1 MPQSSAQSSQLADQ
15 VRARIAEAFAG
26 KLPEGLAIEVEDSRV
41 VLTGC
46 VDSPAVAQE
55 IEKAA
60 AISPGVLGV
69 HNALRTRHDDPPS
82 PPGQPVAT
90 GMNAEPV
97 APPYGQI
104 NHKV

>member
-1 MPQSSAQSSQLADQ
+1 MPQSSELADQ

-69 HNALRTRHDDPPS
+69 RNALSTRHDDPPS
-82 PPGQPVAT
+82 PPGQPVASDV
-90 GMNAEPV
+90 NAEPV